1 MLVELRVKD
10 LGVIDDVVVELG
22 SGATALTGET
32 GAGKTLLVD
41 ALVLLLGGRADQR
54 LVRPGADQT
63 LVEGRFVSG
72 DDEVILARAVPAQ
85 GRSRAW
91 VDGRMVPVSTLAT
104 VGSGLVEVHGQHA
117 HQALLDPGAQ
127 RRALDT
133 FGGADLSGLA
143 AARSLLHELEVE
155 LSSLGGDMRTR
166 AREVDLL
173 CYQLNDID
181 GAGIDGSDEDERLAD
196 EEELLAGASARRAA
210 VIGATAVLEGDAP
223 STSLPG
229 IVDML
234 GSASAM
240 LEEHHGTAAFRD
252 RILGLQAEVVD
263 VLGELRDVADRW
275 EDDPQRLDQVRQRR
289 HVLHQLR
296 DKYGATL
303 TDVLAYAEQSRR
315 RLHELQS
322 LDERA
327 AALEVA
333 RDDAV
338 EALTEARRLVGEAR
352 RAAAPQLAAAVEHRL
367 RRLAMAQ
374 AKVAVSVGDED
385 PGDDVVFMLGA
396 NPGEPLVPLATAA
409 SGGELARAMLALRL
423 VLSGA
428 PPTMVFDEVDAGI
441 GGEAA
446 LAVGQALAEIGRT
459 RQVLVVTHLA
469 QVAAFADR
477 HLLVRKMS
485 SGTRT
490 VATVGPVDG
499 ADRIVELARMLSG
512 HPGSE
517 VARRH
522 ATELLAAAQSVRAD
536 GVGSGPAAATVPP
549 VRSERGLP

>member
-10 LGVIDDVVVELG
+10 LGGIDDVVVELG

-338 EALTEARRLVGEAR
+338 
-352 RAAAPQLAAAVEHRL
+352 
-367 RRLAMAQ
+367 
-374 AKVAVSVGDED
+374 
-385 PGDDVVFMLGA
+385 
-396 NPGEPLVPLATAA
+396 
-409 SGGELARAMLALRL
+409 
-423 VLSGA
+423 
-428 PPTMVFDEVDAGI
+428 
-441 GGEAA
+441 
-446 LAVGQALAEIGRT
+446 
-459 RQVLVVTHLA
+459 
-469 QVAAFADR
+469 
-477 HLLVRKMS
+477 
-485 SGTRT
+485 
-490 VATVGPVDG
+490 
-499 ADRIVELARMLSG
+499 
-512 HPGSE
+512 
-517 VARRH
+517 
-522 ATELLAAAQSVRAD
+522 
-536 GVGSGPAAATVPP
+536 
-549 VRSERGLP
+549 